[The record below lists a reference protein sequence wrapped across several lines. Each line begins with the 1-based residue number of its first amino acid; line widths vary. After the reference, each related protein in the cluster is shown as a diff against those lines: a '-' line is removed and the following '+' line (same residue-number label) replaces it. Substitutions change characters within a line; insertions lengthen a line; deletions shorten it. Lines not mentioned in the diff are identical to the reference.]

1 MPVVITGDMTPE
13 EVDEAMIEDLRQQVA
28 SANPDSSTSLNI
40 THAQA
45 MRLLELLDEAGHG
58 KSGGKGK
65 AAPQA
70 RAAAVDEDDDD
81 EDEKPKPK
89 RR

>member
-1 MPVVITGDMTPE
+1 MPVVITGDMTAE

-28 SANPDSSTSLNI
+28 SGNPDGTTTLNI
-40 THAQA
+40 SYAQA
-45 MRLLELLDEAGHG
+45 QRILELLDQ
-58 KSGGKGK
+58 GGGSSRSTK

-81 EDEKPKPK
+81 DKPKSK
-89 RR
+89 TRR

>member
-1 MPVVITGDMTPE
+1 MPVVITGDMTKE

-28 SANPDSSTSLNI
+28 SANPDSSTTLNI
-40 THAQA
+40 SHAQA
-45 MRLLELLDEAGHG
+45 VHLLELLEGAGHG
-58 KSGGKGK
+58 KSK

-70 RAAAVDEDDDD
+70 RVAAVDDDD

-89 RR
+89 TRR